1 MPYTTAIVVEDFTTI
16 VSGASTVT
24 VSIPNQGPFS
34 GMCIPAQLMMIIPS
48 FQSGIVSA
56 SGALLGV
63 FAAASGIV
71 NTSLSSSLS
80 GGASAIWQWTGSS
93 QSGPA
98 FQPPNFIPAVP
109 ITCQS
114 GIVASCAAG
123 INMAVIWTPA

>member
-16 VSGASTVT
+16 VSGASIVT

-34 GMCIPAQLMMIIPS
+34 GVNIPAQLMMIVPS

-56 SGALLGV
+56 SGALLAV
-63 FAAASGIV
+63 FNSVSGNVTTTSGI
-71 NTSLSSSLS
+71 S
-80 GGASAIWQWTGSS
+80 GAIASAIWQWTGSS

-109 ITCQS
+109 ITCLS

-123 INMAVIWTPA
+123 INMAVVWTPA